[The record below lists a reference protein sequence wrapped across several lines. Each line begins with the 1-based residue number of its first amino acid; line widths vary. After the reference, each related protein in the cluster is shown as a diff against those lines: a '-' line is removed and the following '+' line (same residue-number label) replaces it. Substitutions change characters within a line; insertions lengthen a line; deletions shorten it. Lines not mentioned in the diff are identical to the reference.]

1 MSSLISPPRCFAE
14 HPEIRTFLHSKLLR
28 RSLLR
33 RSDALACAGRAE
45 PAIARR
51 SQRCSTLVVPAD
63 ISSTARSTT
72 SICPT
77 ELHVGSAL
85 KMLLEARRARHG
97 MHVVA
102 SVRLAESTSN
112 KIMHFYETT
121 VLNDTHA
128 NMQHNRTQHAPSTRL
143 AHGHMHT

>member
-1 MSSLISPPRCFAE
+1 
-14 HPEIRTFLHSKLLR
+14 
-28 RSLLR
+28 
-33 RSDALACAGRAE
+33 
-45 PAIARR
+45 
-51 SQRCSTLVVPAD
+51 
-63 ISSTARSTT
+63 
-72 SICPT
+72 
-77 ELHVGSAL
+77 
-85 KMLLEARRARHG
+85 MLLEARRARHG

-143 AHGHMHT
+143 AHMDTCTPDIDPDDHICYITALCRLSHAHLGSYGNRRSRGGGWRAPERTQTPPDDWLLHAAS